1 MMPTKSSWLLYLSFS
16 FVVTTSYAEPL
27 VVPSLDATHPEVIQ
41 PVTETNGVDEILVAE
56 IALQRHHPEVTLALY
71 SHLTAATHQADIAQ
85 RAVELSLYS
94 QNADLAIQNL
104 QIWLESDPGS
114 RHAQELLSALTL
126 SKLPLTLTGPVWQHF
141 LASDESHQTND
152 LQNLSVLL
160 LAQPDRTGALSLAQN
175 ISQSY
180 PKIVESHLLVAQQAM
195 ANQNWTLATE
205 ESNKAVSLQPDS
217 ENAAILHAQVLNH
230 QDPTL
235 VQDYLIHFLQQY
247 PKALSVRLAL
257 ARFYIDQNH
266 YDGALKQ
273 FDAIQKM
280 QPNNPDL
287 LMAMASL
294 QIQLKNADAA
304 LDLVQQAQK
313 LGYQKK
319 NAAWDL
325 MGQAYDL
332 KEDWANAIAQYQ
344 QIQEGSEL
352 NPARVQQAIDWA
364 HLKEVNKAFA
374 VLDAWETRT
383 EDEFEQKALAKELVW
398 RDLGQDQKAFNSLSQ
413 ALQKHPDSAA
423 LLYDHALLADKLGD
437 MSQSEK
443 DLRLVIQLKPDYA
456 PAYNAL
462 GYGYADHGIHLEE
475 AETLIDKALT
485 LAPNDPAILDSKGW
499 VEYRLGHLHE
509 AEISIQQSFTIQ
521 QDPEVAAH
529 LGEVLW
535 KEGLHQEAIQKWDL
549 GLKLDQ
555 KNELLQKTRQ
565 HFEKAP

>member
-1 MMPTKSSWLLYLSFS
+1 MMLRSSWLFYLGIP
-16 FVVTTSYAEPL
+16 FVVTTSYAKPV
-27 VVPSLDATHPEVIQ
+27 VVPTPESVQ
-41 PVTETNGVDEILVAE
+41 SEVVGPVTETQGIDEILVAE

-94 QNADLAIQNL
+94 RNADLATKNL

-114 RHAQELLSALTL
+114 RRAQELLSALTL

-141 LASDESHQTND
+141 LDSDESHRTND
-152 LQNLSVLL
+152 LQNLSILL
-160 LAQPDRTGALSLAQN
+160 LAQPDRAGALTLAQD
-175 ISQSY
+175 ISQRY
-180 PKIVESHLLVAQQAM
+180 PKVVEGHLLVAQQAM

-205 ESNKAVSLQPDS
+205 ESNKALALQPDN
-217 ENAAILHAQVLNH
+217 ENAAILHAQILN
-230 QDPTL
+230 QQGTKL
-235 VQDYLIHFLQQY
+235 AQDYLEDYLQQY

-257 ARFYIDQNH
+257 ARLFIDQNH

-273 FDAIQKM
+273 FDAIQKA

-304 LDLVQQAQK
+304 LDLVRQAQK

-332 KEDWANAIAQYQ
+332 KEDWPNAISQYQ
-344 QIQEGSEL
+344 QIQDGNEL

-364 HLKEVNKAFA
+364 HLKEANKAFA
-374 VLDAWETRT
+374 VLDAWKASTD
-383 EDEFEQKALAKELVW
+383 DEFEQKALAKELVW
-398 RDLGQDQKAFNSLSQ
+398 RDLGQDKKAYEALSQ
-413 ALQKHPDSAA
+413 ALQQHPDSAA
-423 LLYDHALLADKLGD
+423 ILYDHALLADKLGD
-437 MSQSEK
+437 LSQSEK

-462 GYGYADHGIHLEE
+462 GYGYADHGVHLEE
-475 AETLIDKALT
+475 AESLIDKALS

-499 VEYRLGHLHE
+499 VEYRLGHLQE
-509 AEISIQQSFTIQ
+509 AQKNIQQSFAIQ

-535 KEGLHQEAIQKWDL
+535 KEGLHDEAIQAWDS
-549 GLKLDQ
+549 GIKLDQ
-555 KNELLQKTRQ
+555 KNELLLKTRQ
-565 HFEKAP
+565 HFEKNP

>member
-1 MMPTKSSWLLYLSFS
+1 MMLRSSWLFYLSIS
-16 FVVTTSYAEPL
+16 FVVTTSYAKPV
-27 VVPSLDATHPEVIQ
+27 VVPTPESVQSEVVEPI
-41 PVTETNGVDEILVAE
+41 TETQGIDEILVAE
-56 IALQRHHPEVTLALY
+56 IALQRHHSEVTLALY

-94 QNADLAIQNL
+94 RNADLATKNL

-114 RHAQELLSALTL
+114 RRAQELLSALTL

-141 LASDESHQTND
+141 LDSDESHRAND
-152 LQNLSVLL
+152 LQNLSILL
-160 LAQPDRTGALSLAQN
+160 LAQPDRAGALTLAQD
-175 ISQSY
+175 ISQRY
-180 PKIVESHLLVAQQAM
+180 PKVVEGHLLVAQQAM

-205 ESNKAVSLQPDS
+205 ESNKALALQPDN
-217 ENAAILHAQVLNH
+217 ENAAILHAQILN
-230 QDPTL
+230 QQGTKL
-235 VQDYLIHFLQQY
+235 AQDYLEDYLQQY

-257 ARFYIDQNH
+257 ARLFIDQNH

-273 FDAIQKM
+273 FDAIQKA

-304 LDLVQQAQK
+304 LDLVRQAQK

-332 KEDWANAIAQYQ
+332 KEDWPNAISQYQ
-344 QIQEGSEL
+344 QIQDGNEL

-364 HLKEVNKAFA
+364 HLKEANKAFA
-374 VLDAWETRT
+374 VLDAWKTST
-383 EDEFEQKALAKELVW
+383 DDEFEQKALAKELVW
-398 RDLGQDQKAFNSLSQ
+398 RDLGQDKKAYEALSQ
-413 ALQKHPDSAA
+413 ALQQHPDSAA
-423 LLYDHALLADKLGD
+423 ILYDHALLADKLGD
-437 MSQSEK
+437 LSQSEK

-462 GYGYADHGIHLEE
+462 GYGYADHGVHLEE
-475 AETLIDKALT
+475 AESLIDKALS

-499 VEYRLGHLHE
+499 VEYRLGHLQE
-509 AEISIQQSFTIQ
+509 AQKNIQQSFAIQ

-535 KEGLHQEAIQKWDL
+535 KEGLHDEAIQAWDS
-549 GLKLDQ
+549 GIKLDQ
-555 KNELLQKTRQ
+555 KNELLLKTRQ
-565 HFEKAP
+565 HFEKNP

>member
-1 MMPTKSSWLLYLSFS
+1 MKPKKSSWLFYLSLS
-16 FVVTTSYAEPL
+16 FMISSGYAKPL
-27 VVPSLDATHPEVIQ
+27 VVPTTTSTHPEVVA
-41 PVTETNGVDEILVAE
+41 PVTETNGINEILVAE

-71 SHLTAATHQADIAQ
+71 SHLAAATHQADIAQ

-94 QNADLAIQNL
+94 RNADLAIQNL
-104 QIWLESDPGS
+104 QIWLESDPDS

-141 LASDESHQTND
+141 LASDEQHRAND

-160 LAQPDRTGALSLAQN
+160 LAQPDRTGALALAQN
-175 ISQSY
+175 IQQRY
-180 PKIVESHLLVAQQAM
+180 PKMVESHLLVTQQAI
-195 ANQNWTLATE
+195 ASQNWTLATQ
-205 ESNKAVSLQPDS
+205 ESNQALALQPDN
-217 ENAAILHAQVLNH
+217 ENAAILHAQILN
-230 QDPTL
+230 QQNPL
-235 VQDYLIHFLQQY
+235 SAQNYLEHYLQQY
-247 PKALSVRLAL
+247 PKSLSVRLAL
-257 ARFYIDQNH
+257 ARFFIDQNH

-280 QPNNPDL
+280 EPSNPDL

-294 QIQLKNADAA
+294 QVQLKNADAA
-304 LDLVQQAQK
+304 LNLAQQAQK

-332 KEDWANAIAQYQ
+332 KEDWADAITQYQ
-344 QIQEGSEL
+344 QIQDGSEL

-364 HLKEVNKAFA
+364 HLKEPGKAFA
-374 VLDAWETRT
+374 VLDAWKASTDE
-383 EDEFEQKALAKELVW
+383 EFEQKTLAKELVW
-398 RDLGQDQKAFNSLSQ
+398 RDLGQDKKAFDALSQ
-413 ALQKHPDSAA
+413 ALQKHPDSAVI
-423 LLYDHALLADKLGD
+423 LYDHALLADKLGD
-437 MSQSEK
+437 LPQSEK

-475 AETLIDKALT
+475 AETLIDKALS

-509 AEISIQQSFTIQ
+509 AEKNVQQSFTLQ
-521 QDPEVAAH
+521 PDPEVAAH
-529 LGEVLW
+529 LGEILW
-535 KEGLHQEAIQKWDL
+535 QEGLHREAVQVWDS
-549 GLKLDQ
+549 GIKLDQ
-555 KNELLQKTRQ
+555 KNELLQKTKQ
-565 HFEKAP
+565 HFEKKP